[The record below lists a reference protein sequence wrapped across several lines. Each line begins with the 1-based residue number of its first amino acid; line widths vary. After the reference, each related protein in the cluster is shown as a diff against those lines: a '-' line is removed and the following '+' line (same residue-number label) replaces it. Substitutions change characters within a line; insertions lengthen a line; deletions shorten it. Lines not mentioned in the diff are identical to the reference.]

1 VAVIGANLEGR
12 RALLEI
18 TDVPF
23 DDSVDL
29 DALAVLCEG
38 LSFADMTGVL
48 REAAL
53 TALRRDTAAR
63 QVSWRDLEAARA
75 RF

>member
-1 VAVIGANLEGR
+1 MTAR
-12 RALLEI
+12 CALLDI

-23 DDSVDL
+23 GDDVDL
-29 DALAVLCEG
+29 DELAELTEE
-38 LSFADMTGVL
+38 LSFADLTGML

-63 QVSWRDLEAARA
+63 TVSWPDLQAART
-75 RF
+75 RFS